1 MNKHLLDERKI
12 QERDKRNKK
21 RKQKKK
27 RFLHRISFIKKKR
40 SCNNEIARSAY
51 RSSQALVY
59 ELETFI
65 SFDFKKKSKIKM
77 RT

>member
-1 MNKHLLDERKI
+1 MKEKYRKEIREIRKGNRRKRDFYIVSLL
-12 QERDKRNKK
+12 
-21 RKQKKK
+21 
-27 RFLHRISFIKKKR
+27 LKKKR